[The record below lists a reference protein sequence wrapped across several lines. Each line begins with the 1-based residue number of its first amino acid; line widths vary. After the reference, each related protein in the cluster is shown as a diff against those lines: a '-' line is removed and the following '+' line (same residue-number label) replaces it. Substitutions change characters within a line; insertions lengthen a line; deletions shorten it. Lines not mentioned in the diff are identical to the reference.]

1 MKEAI
6 KDYLSAELLIDFD
19 GDLDDDTDLF
29 QAGVID
35 SHSYIH
41 LIRFLESTFD
51 IRFTEEELLSGVT
64 ATVAGLVELVED
76 KQQAT
81 NAAD

>member
-1 MKEAI
+1 MKEVI
-6 KDYLSAELLIDFD
+6 KEYLSREALVDFD
-19 GDLDDDTDLF
+19 GDIDEYTDLF
-29 QAGVID
+29 QAGIMD

-41 LIRFLESTFD
+41 MIRFLESTFD

-76 KQQAT
+76 KKQAT
-81 NAAD
+81 NAAG